1 VGYVAAWYVVKVD
14 QPELEPIPET
24 PPDTVTPPGL
34 IEQKYKVIASA
45 LWIRDKP
52 DGNKI
57 GYLWKDEI
65 ITVTEIADKWAYFGK
80 GWVFMTYIVP
90 V

>member
-1 VGYVAAWYVVKVD
+1 VAAWYVLKVEQK
-14 QPELEPIPET
+14 QPEPPPVL
-24 PPDTVTPPGL
+24 PPDPDVTPAL
-34 IEQKYKVIASA
+34 IDQKYKVVAAA

-65 ITVTEIADKWAYFGK
+65 ITVTEIADKWAYCEK